1 MGKLH
6 GSGWALPIAS
16 AVMLGAGAF
25 IACGS
30 SDGESGS
37 GSSSGDG
44 SSGNGGRDG
53 GGVLEDGAVVAT
65 PTCQSEDGTAVVQAP
80 TFVRNVKT
88 GETGWFAA
96 PAVVDLDK
104 DGKMEIVAALYST
117 FVFDAAGKPLGAK
130 GTATKGRIYA
140 PHVVADL
147 DGDGT
152 TEIVVGGN
160 EGTVA
165 AYEWKGGA
173 LAVKQGWPAST
184 ASGGQSPEARGMA
197 AADLDGDGKIEIVV
211 TTTNTSDTGSQVF
224 VFSADGKLFAPGGK
238 ANAWPRYNT
247 ATGAGGDK
255 DFNGYGN
262 HGYGCFGEN
271 VGIGNIDDDAQLEI
285 LVTYDNHQINAFKPD
300 GTSVLASS
308 WYTNPQNAFSGK
320 RMGWGQFIRWADP
333 KVEEDHYNLHT
344 GEYPHPTTQTWLQW
358 TASPPNVVDIDG
370 DGKNEVVG
378 IPNAEMKEPYE
389 TQSYAFMV
397 LEGAHGDGSRS
408 ARRKAGFETLPTS
421 DKPAVRVGDDYYP
434 ASGIPAPA
442 TVSIVGDARPEII
455 AAINDGYVYAIGPD
469 GTRLWRYDFAKGK
482 AKAFASEVVVADLN
496 KDGVPELVFGTY
508 SLEANGGHIVVLANT
523 GKLLFD
529 VELPGQGTNGN
540 GIGVASAPTIADL
553 DGDGQL
559 EILVQTFEHGI
570 DVFTVPGSGKACTP
584 WANAR
589 GNLLRNGMGPSTAK

>member
-1 MGKLH
+1 MH
-6 GSGWALPIAS
+6 ASVWALPVVGI
-16 AVMLGAGAF
+16 VMLGAGAF
-25 IACGS
+25 LACGG
-30 SDGESGS
+30 DGAD
-37 GSSSGDG
+37 GSSSGG
-44 SSGNGGRDG
+44 SSGESGGRDG
-53 GGVLEDGAVVAT
+53 GAVLEDGAVAAT
-65 PTCQSEDGTAVVQAP
+65 PSCQAESGNAEVQSP
-80 TFVRNVKT
+80 SFVRNVKT
-88 GETGWFAA
+88 GETGWYAA
-96 PAVVDLDK
+96 PAVVDLD
-104 DGKMEIVAALYST
+104 GNGSMEIVAALYST
-117 FVFDAAGKPLGAK
+117 FVFDAQGNALGAK
-130 GTATKGRIYA
+130 GTATKGRVYA

-152 TEIVVGGN
+152 LEIVVGGN

-197 AADLDGDGKIEIVV
+197 AADLDGDGTIEVVV
-211 TTTNTSDTGSQVF
+211 TTTNTSKTGSQVF
-224 VFSADGKLFAPGGK
+224 VFSADGKLFAPGGNG
-238 ANAWPRYNT
+238 AAWPRYN
-247 ATGAGGDK
+247 AVSGAGGDQ

-271 VGIGNIDDDAQLEI
+271 VGIGNIDDDPQLEI

-308 WYTNPQNAFSGK
+308 WYTNRQNAFDGQ
-320 RMGWGQFIRWADP
+320 RLGWGQFIRWADF
-333 KVEEDHYNLHT
+333 KVDEDHHHLHV
-344 GEYPHPTTQTWLQW
+344 GEWPDVKTTMWLQF

-370 DGKNEVVG
+370 DGKNDVVS

-389 TQSYAFMV
+389 TQAYAFMV

-408 ARRKAGFETLPTS
+408 ARRKAGFETLPMS
-421 DKPAVRVGDDYYP
+421 DKPAVRPDDDYYP
-434 ASGIPAPA
+434 PSGIPSPT
-442 TVSIVGDARPEII
+442 TVNIVGDARPEIV
-455 AAINDGYVYAIGPD
+455 APINDGYVYAIGPD
-469 GTRLWRYDFAKGK
+469 GARLWRYDYAQGK
-482 AKAFASEVVVADLN
+482 SKTFASEVVVADLN

-508 SLEANGGHIVVLANT
+508 SLEPNGGHLVVLANT

-529 VELPGQGTNGN
+529 VELPGQGKNGN
-540 GIGVASAPTIADL
+540 GIGVPSAPTIADL

-584 WANAR
+584 WPTAR